1 MYYLVY
7 VVQIGGSSINGGK
20 TLYGVKL
27 ATKTELQLPGSS
39 PKQEIL
45 LEPFEF
51 RELIPL
57 FPLLQ
62 QITIYLFFAAKTN
75 MTRLTLHKTRELYR

>member
-1 MYYLVY
+1 MWCK
-7 VVQIGGSSINGGK
+7 I
-20 TLYGVKL
+20 
-27 ATKTELQLPGSS
+27 ATKTELQLAGSS
-39 PKQEIL
+39 PEQEIL

>member
-1 MYYLVY
+1 MPL
-7 VVQIGGSSINGGK
+7 NRGK

-27 ATKTELQLPGSS
+27 RLKLLQPSGSS
-39 PKQEIL
+39 HEQEIL

-57 FPLLQ
+57 
-62 QITIYLFFAAKTN
+62 ISAT
-75 MTRLTLHKTRELYR
+75 